1 MKDVDLNLDEATFL
15 VEGQNG
21 IELDVEDLKET
32 IETWGGYD
40 YKVGE
45 AQVIT

>member
-21 IELDVEDLKET
+21 IELDVEDLKEI
-32 IETWGGYD
+32 IEAWGGYD